1 MNWMNEKRNIEFEE
15 PRLERGSQF
24 SFRNLMDGNVL
35 NQRFVRKQ
43 IPYLIMLVLI
53 SLLMIANRN
62 HAEKLVIETNS
73 MQNELKEL
81 RSRSITTSAN
91 LVKMSS
97 QTKVEQM
104 VRERGL
110 DLEENKE
117 PIKKLTRK
125 PNE

>member
-1 MNWMNEKRNIEFEE
+1 MNQKRNIEFEE
-15 PRLERGSQF
+15 PRVERGSQF

-43 IPYLIMLVLI
+43 IPYLMMLVLI